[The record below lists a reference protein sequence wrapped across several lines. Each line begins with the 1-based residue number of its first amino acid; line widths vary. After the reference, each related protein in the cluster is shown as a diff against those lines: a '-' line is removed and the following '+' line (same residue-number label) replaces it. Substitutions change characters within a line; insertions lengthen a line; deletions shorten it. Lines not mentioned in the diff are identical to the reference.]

1 MIEYVALGDY
11 EAAVGHLLASAPD
24 KSARYYRDAL
34 CTLAL
39 AARAPPHAQWTH
51 VGRPRHA
58 VQALYS
64 VAWYGDGPQGVFAR
78 RAEAGCIDVM
88 HVPNV
93 CVSCVCVCVC
103 VYVCVGGTLARHSV
117 LGMGRCR
124 LTCSCQARH
133 SGDRAQRRRRAR
145 RRRRPCRRARTSRCR
160 ARCTSRLLRWSPRT
174 RPRSVM
180 RCWRCRCCAPRVR
193 PQRAFHPM
201 SESLSTQC
209 SRVTEADFNLC
220 STCKGGPARPPLVW
234 GTAARARPCGA
245 ACSALPRGAALQEA
259 AARRALRG
267 CLARRG
273 PPCAADAVPDDMPC

>member
-64 VAWYGDGPQGVFAR
+64 VAWFGDGPQGVFAR

-103 VYVCVGGTLARHSV
+103 VCVCG
-117 LGMGRCR
+117 
-124 LTCSCQARH
+124 
-133 SGDRAQRRRRAR
+133 
-145 RRRRPCRRARTSRCR
+145 
-160 ARCTSRLLRWSPRT
+160 WY
-174 RPRSVM
+174 
-180 RCWRCRCCAPRVR
+180 
-193 PQRAFHPM
+193 
-201 SESLSTQC
+201 
-209 SRVTEADFNLC
+209 
-220 STCKGGPARPPLVW
+220 
-234 GTAARARPCGA
+234 
-245 ACSALPRGAALQEA
+245 
-259 AARRALRG
+259 
-267 CLARRG
+267 
-273 PPCAADAVPDDMPC
+273 PCAAFRVGHGPLQADMLMPGAPLRRPGAAQAASAEAPEAVPAGAHEQVSRTLHIQAAKVVAANAATIGDALLAVPLLCSAGAAPACLSSDEREPFHTVLPGH

>member
-58 VQALYS
+58 VQALYG
-64 VAWYGDGPQGVFAR
+64 VAWYGDGPQGVFAQ

-88 HVPNV
+88 HVPKAEAGCIDV
-93 CVSCVCVCVC
+93 VHVPKATACVLCVCVCVC
-103 VYVCVGGTLARHSV
+103 VGGILAQHSV

-124 LTCSCQARH
+124 LTRSCQARH

-193 PQRAFHPM
+193 PP
-201 SESLSTQC
+201 S
-209 SRVTEADFNLC
+209 V
-220 STCKGGPARPPLVW
+220 PLI
-234 GTAARARPCGA
+234 R
-245 ACSALPRGAALQEA
+245 
-259 AARRALRG
+259 
-267 CLARRG
+267 
-273 PPCAADAVPDDMPC
+273 